1 MAEQGTPPTLTTPA
15 ETEPPPPADTDGA
28 PATPPPPADH
38 AAQPP
43 AAPPPP
49 TADPTTEP
57 PAAGPARPL
66 WRRRRYRVLAVLGA
80 VVVAVLL
87 APAALVE
94 PFVDRAVHAYEGRCA
109 EFTGVEI
116 DSGSWPVVGRA
127 ALGQLRGVSSHTER
141 IRFDNGFTLHDVDFS
156 ADQVNG
162 APLRFGLVEQDAD
175 IRGGE
180 SAATVLLADVEDA
193 LAAYGGTVE
202 LHVEGETLM
211 ADAEV
216 PVVGNVPTTVD
227 LVPVDGDLELRFA
240 ALDAFDLPPVVI
252 DFPDPIVLQGVELQD
267 EGVRVTSTVDGTM
280 TTQDWGC
287 DAEAG

>member
-1 MAEQGTPPTLTTPA
+1 
-15 ETEPPPPADTDGA
+15 
-28 PATPPPPADH
+28 
-38 AAQPP
+38 
-43 AAPPPP
+43 
-49 TADPTTEP
+49 
-57 PAAGPARPL
+57 
-66 WRRRRYRVLAVLGA
+66 
-80 VVVAVLL
+80 
-87 APAALVE
+87 
-94 PFVDRAVHAYEGRCA
+94 
-109 EFTGVEI
+109 
-116 DSGSWPVVGRA
+116 
-127 ALGQLRGVSSHTER
+127 
-141 IRFDNGFTLHDVDFS
+141 
-156 ADQVNG
+156 
-162 APLRFGLVEQDAD
+162 GLVEQDAD